1 MSVDITI
8 TLTDLEHH
16 ALAVIAYDPE
26 DYLTNFAQVR
36 ARSAIDDTVQQLI
49 QDAMNAGEP
58 LPTGTKD
65 EIFVA
70 ANLPTAREVTDAE
83 MAALEA
89 EETP

>member
-1 MSVDITI
+1 MSVNITI

-36 ARSAIDDTVQQLI
+36 ARTAIDETVQQLI
-49 QDAMNAGEP
+49 QDAMNAGDP

-70 ANLPTAREVTDAE
+70 ADLPTAKEVTDAE
-83 MAALEA
+83 MANLEVD
-89 EETP
+89 P